1 VGEKRHHHHHHHHH
15 DRDGKQSVLARA
27 RATFKAEAEAA
38 RTSTPASTRTTD
50 VPGTPP
56 SSDGSKFGET
66 IASIRQELRE
76 QRALLDSID
85 RMESS
90 TDAEGETGRETQK
103 EEVGC

>member
-1 VGEKRHHHHHHHHH
+1 M
-15 DRDGKQSVLARA
+15 ARA

-38 RTSTPASTRTTD
+38 RTSTPASTTTTG